1 MPLEDLERAVRA
13 EKGFPVHFTDVAP
26 AADLHRILQVHPV
39 DHFSY
44 WLLVQLMSCCHHCG
58 ICGICRRKSA
68 NNLTGLGER
77 CCASWS
83 TTSAFGLLCV
93 CCHGST
99 CCIRKTVCLV
109 VGISPLF
116 VHRTRWGCC
125 GHHMLPAPLFS
136 FKTEVDACWFWIVE
150 SSAEVW
156 MLPADK
162 CCVLI
167 LQRWEG
173 QFVLSGPHADGSAA
187 ARFSRPEGAK
197 EVQTYIL
204 H

>member
-1 MPLEDLERAVRA
+1 MPRQALSRAAAGMPLEDLERAVRA

-58 ICGICRRKSA
+58 ICCICRRKSA

-109 VGISPLF
+109 VGISPLL
-116 VHRTRWGCC
+116 R
-125 GHHMLPAPLFS
+125 AQNPLGLLWS
-136 FKTEVDACWFWIVE
+136 
-150 SSAEVW
+150 
-156 MLPADK
+156 
-162 CCVLI
+162 
-167 LQRWEG
+167 
-173 QFVLSGPHADGSAA
+173 PHASC
-187 ARFSRPEGAK
+187 SP
-197 EVQTYIL
+197 VL
-204 H
+204 V

>member
-1 MPLEDLERAVRA
+1 M
-13 EKGFPVHFTDVAP
+13 
-26 AADLHRILQVHPV
+26 
-39 DHFSY
+39 
-44 WLLVQLMSCCHHCG
+44 
-58 ICGICRRKSA
+58 
-68 NNLTGLGER
+68 
-77 CCASWS
+77 
-83 TTSAFGLLCV
+83 
-93 CCHGST
+93 
-99 CCIRKTVCLV
+99 
-109 VGISPLF
+109 
-116 VHRTRWGCC
+116 
-125 GHHMLPAPLFS
+125 
-136 FKTEVDACWFWIVE
+136 FWIVE

-173 QFVLSGPHADGSAA
+173 QFVLSGPHADWSAA